1 MSKKQ
6 SPKEKNVSGRRAFLK
21 GAAVA
26 GGAAV
31 LTSGQTAVAAGDPVG
46 SDAQAGSGYQE
57 SGHIRDYYK
66 TARL

>member
-26 GGAAV
+26 GGAAA
-31 LTSGQTAVAAGDPVG
+31 LASGQRAVAASDSGG
-46 SDAQAGSGYQE
+46 SDAEAGSGYQE
-57 SGHIRDYYK
+57 AGHIRDYYK

>member
-6 SPKEKNVSGRRAFLK
+6 SPKEKSVSGRRAFLK

-26 GGAAV
+26 GGAAA
-31 LTSGQTAVAAGDPVG
+31 LASGQRAVAASDPVAG
-46 SDAQAGSGYQE
+46 DASAGSGYQE
-57 SGHIRDYYK
+57 SGHIKDYYK

>member
-26 GGAAV
+26 GGAAA
-31 LTSGQTAVAAGDPVG
+31 LASGQRAVAASDSGG
-46 SDAQAGSGYQE
+46 SDAEAGSG
-57 SGHIRDYYK
+57 
-66 TARL
+66 

>member
-6 SPKEKNVSGRRAFLK
+6 SPKEQNVSGRRAFLK

-26 GGAAV
+26 GGAAA
-31 LTSGQTAVAAGDPVG
+31 LASGQRAVAASDPVSG
-46 SDAQAGSGYQE
+46 DASAGSGYQE

>member
-6 SPKEKNVSGRRAFLK
+6 SPKEQNVSGRRAFLK

-26 GGAAV
+26 GGAAA
-31 LTSGQTAVAAGDPVG
+31 LATGQRAVAAGDPVAG
-46 SDAQAGSGYQE
+46 DASTGSGYRE
-57 SGHIRDYYK
+57 SSHIKDYYK

>member
-6 SPKEKNVSGRRAFLK
+6 SPKEKGVSGRRAFLK

-26 GGAAV
+26 GGAAA
-31 LTSGQTAVAAGDPVG
+31 LASGQRAVAASDSVG
-46 SDAQAGSGYQE
+46 SDAEAGSGYQE

>member
-26 GGAAV
+26 GGAAA
-31 LTSGQTAVAAGDPVG
+31 LASGPRAVAASDPVAG
-46 SDAQAGSGYQE
+46 DASAGSGYQE
-57 SGHIRDYYK
+57 SGHIKDYYK

>member
-6 SPKEKNVSGRRAFLK
+6 SPKEKSVVGRRAFLK
-21 GAAVA
+21 GAAAA

-31 LTSGQTAVAAGDPVG
+31 LATGESAVAATENVSVG
-46 SDAQAGSGYQE
+46 SASGSGYQE